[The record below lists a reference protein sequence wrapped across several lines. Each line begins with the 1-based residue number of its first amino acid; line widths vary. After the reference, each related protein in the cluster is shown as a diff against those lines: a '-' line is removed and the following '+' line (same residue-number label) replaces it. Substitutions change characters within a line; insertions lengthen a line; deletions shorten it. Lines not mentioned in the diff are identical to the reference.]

1 MSDGRMDGA
10 PLERA
15 RPDGPVAPDPLRAL
29 DVVERK
35 AVAAFESDAWL
46 SRAALADEPAISGEL
61 AGYKLVRVVARDL
74 RRTVY
79 EAVDERTGQ
88 RVAVRRAARRG
99 GDSPTNPAD
108 PASSATRA
116 ARATTP
122 PRHPLVAAVIAV
134 VDLDDVRLVISEWIH
149 GEPIDHWSDLV
160 RSMQDPRTAVVKIGQ
175 TLAQTARAVAAA
187 RAAGAMRGK
196 LAPSRILVQADGT
209 PRLIG
214 SGPIEPEE
222 PREACAGEA
231 HADVVALGLL
241 AYRAF
246 TGRNPVD
253 SSQAIETDTPSIRV
267 IAPDFSDIDRRRL
280 PRSVARVVRHALASD
295 ASRRQVDA
303 STLADRLEQA
313 LGGGGAADRALEA
326 IDAARGFAR
335 RRRTASVAVLLVI
348 LATTI
353 ALVVA
358 ALSDSGGAAR

>member
-1 MSDGRMDGA
+1 MSDERMDGA
-10 PLERA
+10 PLKRA
-15 RPDGPVAPDPLRAL
+15 RPDGPVAPDPLKAL
-29 DVVERK
+29 DAVERK
-35 AVAAFESDAWL
+35 AIAAFESDAWL
-46 SRAALADEPAISGEL
+46 SQAALADEPAISGEL

-88 RVAVRRAARRG
+88 RVAVRRAAQRG
-99 GDSPTNPAD
+99 GD
-108 PASSATRA
+108 SATRA
-116 ARATTP
+116 ARAATP
-122 PRHPLVAAVIAV
+122 PRHPQVAAVIAV
-134 VDLDDVRLVISEWIH
+134 VDVDDARLVVSEWID

-175 TLAQTARAVAAA
+175 TLAQTARAVDDA

-196 LAPSRILVQADGT
+196 LTPSRILVQVDGT

-214 SGPIEPEE
+214 SDPIESEE
-222 PREACAGEA
+222 PRDACAGEA

-246 TGRNPVD
+246 TGRNPLD
-253 SSQAIETDTPSIRV
+253 PSQAIETDTPSIRG
-267 IAPDFSDIDRRRL
+267 IEPDFSDIDRRRM

-295 ASRRQVDA
+295 ASRRHVDA
-303 STLADRLEQA
+303 STLADRLEHA

-326 IDAARGFAR
+326 IDVARGLIR
-335 RRRTASVAVLLVI
+335 RRRTAAVAALLVI

-353 ALVVA
+353 ALVVR